1 MVSVIARRRRVGQGG
16 KPTFVYLLLAARLVE
31 FSNPD
36 VDWTVEVGDGW
47 IVEGEM
53 SVFANAAETQQW
65 IEFAPQPG
73 VLQREVYGVPPRRL
87 RFRGTRA

>member
-36 VDWTVEVGDGW
+36 VDW

-73 VLQREVYGVPPRRL
+73 VLQREVYGVL
-87 RFRGTRA
+87 HVVFDFVELAHKHF